1 MVYAWLYFLFHVGFC
16 LFIFSFSL
24 FCLVD
29 GCPSYPCGSCRAG
42 PQLFHHHYFF
52 FSSHL
57 FSWAAWLG
65 GRVFQLYCGWE
76 KCVDVLLIPKDIRDG
91 MALHGLSRCPKDT
104 PNSSVYISIHT

>member
-1 MVYAWLYFLFHVGFC
+1 MSVFVLSSFL
-16 LFIFSFSL
+16 SL
-24 FCLVD
+24 FFALLTAARGIPAAVAALA
-29 GCPSYPCGSCRAG
+29 PN
-42 PQLFHHHYFF
+42 YFIIITF

-104 PNSSVYISIHT
+104 PNQVCILAYTLDNV